1 MATPQERIDEIE
13 FEMSRT
19 QKNKATSGHLGL
31 LKAKVAKLKREMLL
45 GSKSSGP
52 AGEGFSVTKSGD
64 ARVGMIGFPS
74 VGKSTLLNKL
84 TSTTSEAAG
93 YEFTTLT
100 CIPGNLLYKGTKIQ
114 LLDLP
119 GIIEGAKDGK
129 GRGREVIGVA
139 RTCDLIL
146 LVLDASNS
154 LTHKKIIENE
164 LEGFGIRLNTE
175 KPRIQVR
182 KTKGGGISI
191 IQAVRQT
198 HLDEETIIKICREYR
213 YVSCEITLRQ
223 DCTAD
228 DIIDTLDG
236 RVVYIPCIFVLNMID
251 KISIQELDIL
261 AQIPHVVPISAQE
274 EWNFDMLKEEIWS
287 HLDLTRVYTKPRGE
301 LPDYSEPV
309 ILRSDQRSLG
319 MFCDRIHRGLR
330 EQLKYA
336 LVWGTSAKFQP
347 QKCGHKHILN
357 DEDIVQVVKKS

>member
-1 MATPQERIDEIE
+1 MTAQERIEEIE
-13 FEMSRT
+13 AEMART
-19 QKNKATSGHLGL
+19 QKNKATNGHLGL
-31 LKAKVAKLKREMLL
+31 LKAKIAKLKREMLL
-45 GSKSSGP
+45 GSKKTGP

-74 VGKSTLLNKL
+74 VGKSTLLTKL
-84 TSTTSEAAG
+84 TSTESVVAG

-146 LVLDASNS
+146 LVLDASKP
-154 LTHKKIIENE
+154 LTHKAIIERE
-164 LEGFGIRLNTE
+164 LEGFGIRLNTP
-175 KPRIQVR
+175 KPHISIR

-191 IQAVRQT
+191 INAVRQT
-198 HLDEETIIKICREYR
+198 HLEEEDIIRICREYR
-213 YVSCEITLRQ
+213 YVSVEITLRQ

-236 RVVYIPCIFVLNMID
+236 RVVYSPCVFVLNMID
-251 KISIQELDIL
+251 KITIEELDIL
-261 AQIPHVVPISAQE
+261 ARIPHVVPISAVE
-274 EWNFDMLKEEIWS
+274 EWNFDMLKEEIWN
-287 HLDLTRVYTKPRGE
+287 HLNLTRVYTKPRGE
-301 LPDYSEPV
+301 LPDYSQPV
-309 ILRSDQRSLG
+309 ILRKDQRTVG
-319 MFCDRIHRGLR
+319 YFCDRIHRGLR
-330 EQLKYA
+330 EQLKYC

-347 QKCGHKHILN
+347 QKCGVKHVLN
-357 DEDIVQVVKKS
+357 DEDIVQAVKKS